1 MAPHVSMPH
10 HHPLSLPS
18 FPFLLL
24 LFLSLSLLCAGWST
38 GGEEAGVVRPERR
51 RKSAADDGQCGG
63 EGGGNVG
70 QGTGAASPAHARRRT
85 SGPRLSQ
92 QGGEPG
98 AMGAQRHGGR
108 RRLVQ
113 RHGHPVLLLFFFIFL
128 LPLILFL
135 FFPSNGVARSA
146 LAAGAATLARGGV
159 AVQRTAFSDGGGRHQ
174 HGHASLGWRLRH
186 GLPGSDRVQWQR
198 SAAPEMAWRA
208 ARRWPGQPAGC
219 SSFFSFL

>member
-18 FPFLLL
+18 FPFLL

-51 RKSAADDGQCGG
+51 RKSAADDGRCGG
-63 EGGGNVG
+63 DGGGNVG

-98 AMGAQRHGGR
+98 AVGAQRHGGR

-113 RHGHPVLLLFFFIFL
+113 RRGHPVLLLFFFFFFFLSYSFFVLSLQRSCQISACSRCGDPGAGWSGCATYGIFRRRR
-128 LPLILFL
+128 
-135 FFPSNGVARSA
+135 AASA
-146 LAAGAATLARGGV
+146 WPCKSRV
-159 AVQRTAFSDGGGRHQ
+159 AVTAWATRQRPCAM
-174 HGHASLGWRLRH
+174 AA
-186 GLPGSDRVQWQR
+186 QR
-198 SAAPEMAWRA
+198 GA
-208 ARRWPGQPAGC
+208 
-219 SSFFSFL
+219 

>member
-24 LFLSLSLLCAGWST
+24 LFLSLSLLCVGWST

-51 RKSAADDGQCGG
+51 RKSVADDGLCGG
-63 EGGGNVG
+63 DGGGNVG

-98 AMGAQRHGGR
+98 AVGAQRHGGR
-108 RRLVQ
+108 RRLVE
-113 RHGHPVLLLFFFIFL
+113 RRGHPVLLLFFFFFFFL
-128 LPLILFL
+128 SYSFCSFPPTELPD
-135 FFPSNGVARSA
+135 
-146 LAAGAATLARGGV
+146 
-159 AVQRTAFSDGGGRHQ
+159 QRLQ
-174 HGHASLGWRLRH
+174 
-186 GLPGSDRVQWQR
+186 P
-198 SAAPEMAWRA
+198 
-208 ARRWPGQPAGC
+208 ARRPWRGVEWLCNARHFPMEEGGISMAMQV
-219 SSFFSFL
+219 